1 MKKITKENVLCVLNE
16 TIEEIKITEECMDVD
31 LTQLGLDSIL
41 FIKTIVA
48 LEEEFEVE
56 VPDSKL
62 LIAEMNTAQKIWDV
76 LKELTSEGDQ

>member
-1 MKKITKENVLCVLNE
+1 MKEITLENVLRVLNDIIKE
-16 TIEEIKITEECMDVD
+16 IEITEECMDAD
-31 LTQLGLDSIL
+31 LTELGLDSIL

-48 LEEEFEVE
+48 LEEEFDVE

-76 LKELTSEGDQ
+76 LKELAPEWDK